1 LFLTVLAVDKYFFVR
16 IFADYYIV
24 QAFLKLIIPMMVA
37 TQSSEQTPVST
48 VGTPEVLKINYHNLK
63 KAALVLRALN
73 HKLRQQIL
81 TLIETEKKIT
91 VTEIY
96 VRMRLEQSVASQHLA
111 ILRRA
116 GIVTTQRDGKFIYYT
131 VNYKRID
138 EITDVVEDLVA

>member
-1 LFLTVLAVDKYFFVR
+1 
-16 IFADYYIV
+16 
-24 QAFLKLIIPMMVA
+24 MSVA
-37 TQSSEQTPVST
+37 TLSNEQVSVPASETPDT
-48 VGTPEVLKINYHNLK
+48 LKINYHNLK

-96 VRMRLEQSVASQHLA
+96 VRLRLEQSVASQHLA

-138 EITDVVEDLVA
+138 EINGVVDQLVS

>member
-1 LFLTVLAVDKYFFVR
+1 MT
-16 IFADYYIV
+16 
-24 QAFLKLIIPMMVA
+24 VA
-37 TQSSEQTPVST
+37 TLTNEQTNTAASET
-48 VGTPEVLKINYHNLK
+48 TDSLKINYHNLK

-81 TLIETEKKIT
+81 MLIETEKKIT

-96 VRMRLEQSVASQHLA
+96 VRLRLEQSVASQHLA

-131 VNYKRID
+131 VNYSRID
-138 EITDVVEDLVA
+138 EINRVVEDLVS

>member
-1 LFLTVLAVDKYFFVR
+1 MT
-16 IFADYYIV
+16 
-24 QAFLKLIIPMMVA
+24 VA
-37 TQSSEQTPVST
+37 THTNEQITVSATETPDT
-48 VGTPEVLKINYHNLK
+48 LKINYHNLK

-96 VRMRLEQSVASQHLA
+96 VRLRLEQSVASQHLA

-131 VNYKRID
+131 VNYKRIE
-138 EITDVVEDLVA
+138 EINVVIEDLVA